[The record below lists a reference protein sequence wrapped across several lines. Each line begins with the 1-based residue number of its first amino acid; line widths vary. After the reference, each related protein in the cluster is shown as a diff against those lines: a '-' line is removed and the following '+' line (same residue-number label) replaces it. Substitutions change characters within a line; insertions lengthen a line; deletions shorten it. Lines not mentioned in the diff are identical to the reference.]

1 MRTHKVKPLT
11 EDELSVF
18 CSQLSL
24 LLQAGVGSEESL
36 SILTDDARTPGER
49 ALLEQIHA
57 ALEGG
62 AYLSDALAGAG
73 VFPPYLIRMVEIG
86 QAAGR
91 LDQVLSALSAYYQR
105 ESDVSRSLR
114 RAAGYPAVMAV
125 LIAVVFLVLVAR
137 VLPVF
142 QQVFDQLGVSVS
154 PAGAVL
160 LQLGGAGKYL
170 AVVLAVLLILCAAF
184 LLWLF
189 RRGKDGTAAYSK
201 LFLKSAASRAI
212 DQSRFSS
219 AMSLMLSSGL
229 PLDEAMDRTCQLL
242 EGTALAPRLQ
252 ACQAHMQEG
261 LSFPRAVEDAGI
273 LSGLEAGLLSAGFRA
288 GASER
293 AMKELSHRCAA
304 RADDALSRSLSRFE
318 YGLVAVLCIA
328 VGLVLLSVMLPLLGV
343 LSAIGG

>member
-142 QQVFDQLGVSVS
+142 QQVFDQLGVSS
-154 PAGAVL
+154 FFNGF
-160 LQLGGAGKYL
+160 
-170 AVVLAVLLILCAAF
+170 I
-184 LLWLF
+184 
-189 RRGKDGTAAYSK
+189 RS
-201 LFLKSAASRAI
+201 
-212 DQSRFSS
+212 
-219 AMSLMLSSGL
+219 
-229 PLDEAMDRTCQLL
+229 
-242 EGTALAPRLQ
+242 
-252 ACQAHMQEG
+252 AHMIC
-261 LSFPRAVEDAGI
+261 RTVT
-273 LSGLEAGLLSAGFRA
+273 
-288 GASER
+288 
-293 AMKELSHRCAA
+293 
-304 RADDALSRSLSRFE
+304 
-318 YGLVAVLCIA
+318 
-328 VGLVLLSVMLPLLGV
+328 VGYSPF
-343 LSAIGG
+343 

>member
-1 MRTHKVKPLT
+1 MRTQKVKPLT

-18 CSQLSL
+18 CSQLAL

-36 SILTDDARTPGER
+36 SILADDARSPR
-49 ALLEQIHA
+49 DRVLLEQIYA
-57 ALEGG
+57 ALAGG
-62 AYLSDALAGAG
+62 ASLSDALAGAG
-73 VFPPYLIRMVEIG
+73 VFPPYMIRMVEIG
-86 QAAGR
+86 QASGR

-105 ESDVSRSLR
+105 EADVNRAMR

-125 LIAVVFLVLVAR
+125 LIAVVFLVLVSR

-160 LQLGGAGKYL
+160 LQLGGAGKYIAVIL
-170 AVVLAVLLILCAAF
+170 AVVLIACAAL
-184 LLWLF
+184 LLWMF
-189 RRGKDGTAAYSK
+189 RRGKDGTAAYSR
-201 LFLKSAASRAI
+201 LFRRSASAGSI
-212 DQSRFSS
+212 DRSRFAS

-242 EGTALAPRLQ
+242 EGTALAPKIQDCKAR
-252 ACQAHMQEG
+252 MEG
-261 LSFPRAVEDAGI
+261 GAAFPKAVEETGI

-288 GASER
+288 GVPEK
-293 AMKELSHRCAA
+293 AMEELSRRCGAQ
-304 RADDALSRSLSRFE
+304 ADDALSRSLSRFE
-318 YGLVAVLCIA
+318 YGLVAVLCVA